1 MNSVNSENYE
11 NESNIMK
18 DNSCNNSELALEIN
32 LFVIYHDD
40 ISLKKCI
47 KPDSNDN
54 H

>member
-1 MNSVNSENYE
+1 MNSVYSENYE

-18 DNSCNNSELALEIN
+18 DNSGNNGKLALKIN

-47 KPDSNDN
+47 KPDSNYN